1 MKKHYELLS
10 ILPGTLAE
18 SEVSP
23 IVGNITDTLSKSG
36 AETITHE
43 DLGKSRLSY
52 PMKHIRY
59 GYFHLFTFEA
69 APEMIPAMQ
78 EKLGLM
84 PNLLRALISIYN
96 PQNRTQMKKMTS
108 EPISE
113 ISSGEDE
120 VQTPAPAPA
129 PVVEAPTETEKTE
142 KTEKKEVA
150 MEDIEKKLDEI
161 LDKNI
166 GNL

>member
-18 SEVSP
+18 SEVNP
-23 IVGNITDTLSKSG
+23 IVGTITDTISKSG

-69 APEMIPAMQ
+69 APEMIPALQ

-96 PQNRTQMKKMTS
+96 PQNRTQIKKMTS

-120 VQTPAPAPA
+120 VQTPAPT
-129 PVVEAPTETEKTE
+129 PVVEVPVEAKETDKS
-142 KTEKKEVA
+142 EKKEVA